1 MEALAVFFGFLGLV
15 EVYPLPENTY
25 DFRTSRSSND
35 PVVYLVGAGP
45 GDPGLLTQN
54 GVAALRRA
62 GVVIYDA
69 LANRALL
76 DLCPGDCE
84 RIFVG
89 KSASHHTLTQDR
101 INELLVEQAQKLSS
115 GGGAAQRVVV
125 RLKGGDPYIFGR
137 GGEEGQHLAAA
148 GISFAVIPGITSGL
162 AGPAYAGIP
171 VTHREL
177 TSTVTLI
184 TGHEQ
189 EKAGGATEDAAPRVN
204 YKALASLGGTLVF
217 YMAVKNLPE
226 ICASLMNH
234 GLSGETPA
242 AVIRQATL
250 PQQQVVVG
258 VVANIAQMA
267 RQAGIKA
274 PAIAI
279 IGQVVGLRDTLNWF
293 ERRPLFGLT
302 VLVTRTRQQAGA
314 LTGQLT
320 QLGARVLEAPTI
332 EIAESADMATVDRA
346 LKNIADMDCVIFT
359 SANGVEAAWNR
370 LRILGR
376 DSRALPARVAAVG
389 PATAAAL
396 ERIGVMADVLPEEFI
411 GEKLGLALRERF
423 GAGGLVGWKV
433 LLLRA
438 DIARPVL
445 REQLERGGA
454 KVVDVPM
461 YQTRAPAA
469 LPSEVLEAL
478 AAGEIQWIT
487 FTSAS
492 TVRNLHAL
500 LPDDI
505 RPMVHA
511 ARRLSIGPITSE
523 ALRELNWPP
532 TVEAAQHDIA
542 GMVQALLAA
551 TER

>member
-1 MEALAVFFGFLGLV
+1 M
-15 EVYPLPENTY
+15 
-25 DFRTSRSSND
+25 
-35 PVVYLVGAGP
+35 VYLVGAGP
-45 GDPGLLTQN
+45 GDPGLITQN

-62 GVVIYDA
+62 AVVIYDS

-84 RIFVG
+84 QIFVG

-101 INELLVEQAQKLSS
+101 INDLLVEQAQRLLSVRGS
-115 GGGAAQRVVV
+115 AQRVVV

-137 GGEEGQHLAAA
+137 GGEEGKYLEAA

-189 EKAGGATEDAAPRVN
+189 EKAGVAAEDATPRVN

-217 YMAVKNLPE
+217 YMGVKNLPE
-226 ICASLMNH
+226 ICASLMEH
-234 GLSGETPA
+234 GLSGQTPA

-258 VVANIAQMA
+258 VVADIARLA
-267 RQAGIKA
+267 REAGIKA
-274 PAIAI
+274 PAITI
-279 IGQVVGLRDTLNWF
+279 IGHVVSLRDTLNWF
-293 ERRPLFGLT
+293 ERQPLFGVT

-332 EIAESADMATVDRA
+332 EIVESEEVATVDAA
-346 LKNIADMDCVIFT
+346 LKNITTMDCVVFT

-370 LRILGR
+370 LRMLGL
-376 DSRALPARVAAVG
+376 DSRALPAKVAAVG
-389 PATAAAL
+389 TATAAAL
-396 ERIGVMADVLPEEFI
+396 ERIGIMADVLPEEFI
-411 GEKLGLALRERF
+411 GEKLSIGLQQHF
-423 GAGGLVGWKV
+423 GAGGLAGCKV

-445 REQLERGGA
+445 KEQLEHAGA
-454 KVVDVPM
+454 KVVDVPI

-469 LPSEVLEAL
+469 LPAEVLTAL

-492 TVRNLHAL
+492 TARNLHAL
-500 LPDDI
+500 LPDHI
-505 RPMVHA
+505 RPMVRVA
-511 ARRLSIGPITSE
+511 GRLSIGPITSA
-523 ALRELNWPP
+523 ALRELDWPP

-542 GMVQALLAA
+542 GMVQALLVAIGH
-551 TER
+551 

>member
-1 MEALAVFFGFLGLV
+1 MA
-15 EVYPLPENTY
+15 ENID
-25 DFRTSRSSND
+25 DFRLGRSAED
-35 PVVYLVGAGP
+35 PLVYLVGAGP

-62 GVVIYDA
+62 AVVIYDA

-76 DLCPGDCE
+76 DFCPGDCE

-101 INELLVEQAQKLSS
+101 INDLLVEQARKLLSRR
-115 GGGAAQRVVV
+115 GTGQGVVV

-137 GGEEGQHLAAA
+137 GGEEGQYLAAA
-148 GISFAVIPGITSGL
+148 GIPFAVIPGLTSGL

-189 EKAGGATEDAAPRVN
+189 DKGQAKDTALRVN
-204 YKALASLGGTLVF
+204 YQALAALGGTLVF
-217 YMAVKNLPE
+217 YMGVKNLPE
-226 ICASLMNH
+226 ICASLMRH
-234 GLSGETPA
+234 GLSGQTPA

-258 VVANIAQMA
+258 VVADIAQKA
-267 RQAGIKA
+267 QQAGIKA
-274 PAIAI
+274 PAITV
-279 IGQVVGLRDTLNWF
+279 IGQVVSLRENLNWF

-314 LTGQLT
+314 LTGQLA

-332 EIAESADMATVDRA
+332 EIVDSKDTATVDAA
-346 LKNIADMDCVIFT
+346 LKNMSTMDCVVFT

-370 LRILGR
+370 LRTLGL
-376 DSRALPARVAAVG
+376 DSRALPAKVAAVG
-389 PATAAAL
+389 TATAAAL
-396 ERIGVMADVLPEEFI
+396 ERIGIMADVLPEEFI
-411 GEKLGLALRERF
+411 GEKIAASLRQHF
-423 GAGGLVGWKV
+423 GPGGLSGCKV

-445 REQLERGGA
+445 REQLEHGGA
-454 KVVDVPM
+454 KVVDVPI

-469 LPSEVLEAL
+469 LPSEVIEAL

-500 LPDDI
+500 LPDHI

-523 ALRELNWPP
+523 ALRNFDWPP

-551 TER
+551 TGR

>member
-1 MEALAVFFGFLGLV
+1 M
-15 EVYPLPENTY
+15 
-25 DFRTSRSSND
+25 
-35 PVVYLVGAGP
+35 
-45 GDPGLLTQN
+45 LTQH

-62 GVVIYDA
+62 AVVVYDA

-76 DLCPGDCE
+76 DFCPADCE

-101 INELLVEQAQKLSS
+101 INGLLVEQAQKFVSRRGS
-115 GGGAAQRVVV
+115 GQRVVV

-137 GGEEGQHLAAA
+137 GGEEGQYLAAA
-148 GISFAVIPGITSGL
+148 GIPFAVIPGITSGL

-189 EKAGGATEDAAPRVN
+189 EQAKGEAKDTALRVN
-204 YKALASLGGTLVF
+204 YQALAALGGTLVF
-217 YMAVKNLPE
+217 YMGVKNLPE
-226 ICASLMNH
+226 ICASLMRH
-234 GLSGETPA
+234 GLSGQTPA

-258 VVANIAQMA
+258 VVADIAQKA

-274 PAIAI
+274 PAITV
-279 IGQVVGLRDTLNWF
+279 IGQVVSLRETLNWF
-293 ERRPLFGLT
+293 ERQPLFGLT

-332 EIAESADMATVDRA
+332 EIAESQDTAPVDAA
-346 LKNIADMDCVIFT
+346 LKNMSTMDCVVFT
-359 SANGVEAAWNR
+359 STNGVEAAWNR
-370 LRILGR
+370 LRALGR
-376 DSRALPARVAAVG
+376 DSRALPAKVAAVG
-389 PATAAAL
+389 TATAAAL
-396 ERIGVMADVLPEEFI
+396 ERIGIMADVLPEEFI
-411 GEKLGLALRERF
+411 GEKIGVSLRQHF
-423 GAGGLVGWKV
+423 GSDGLVGCKV

-445 REQLERGGA
+445 REQLEHGGA
-454 KVVDVPM
+454 KVVDVPI

-478 AAGEIQWIT
+478 AAGEVQWIT

-500 LPDDI
+500 LPDHL

-523 ALRELNWPP
+523 ALRELDWPP
-532 TVEAAQHDIA
+532 TVEAAQHDIV

-551 TER
+551 TGR